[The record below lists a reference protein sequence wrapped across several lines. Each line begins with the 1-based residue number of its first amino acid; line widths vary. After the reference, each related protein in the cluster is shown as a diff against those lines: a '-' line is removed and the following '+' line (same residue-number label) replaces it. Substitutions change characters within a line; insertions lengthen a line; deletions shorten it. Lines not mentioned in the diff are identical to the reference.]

1 MQGQNQTE
9 ETIEAQKQAH
19 DHAKDRAAAREQAGN
34 QVKDRAAA
42 QEQAHDEPVA
52 VQFSDIQ
59 SPSDRHARRREFDWL
74 ALGVVLLIAGLFAVV
89 GRVSPQPATS
99 LVPVAVLSATGCGL
113 LITALRKLHTSQRPG
128 LLEAGIGGLFLA
140 LFQFIAAISYPNVI
154 YTLSQA
160 SDQRTGF
167 FSTWGLIGIC
177 SIVFSIIGATLG
189 HLAFAPLRPLPT
201 KQLAVQ
207 AVPAGEEGIKE
218 EHASAGDD
226 SEASAIDD
234 SEEVLDDDV
243 ADGDSEV
250 EDLEDQAT
258 ETEEAE
264 IVSTAASETN
274 KATWRRAL
282 VGYLI
287 TAVLLGFAPTVAGYV
302 FSAAFD
308 YMLHAN
314 LFFSG
319 PYPTLRL
326 LSALLPWQVPLPFI
340 PTANDPNA
348 LIFQLWQLWRIPL
361 LLGNPAMF
369 DLQALEPYVFNGAAL
384 GLLLLTTWQIDADG
398 LNARLKLRW
407 PVLLVLEIVLGLLLV
422 LPADLLISR
431 GLRGLLQDQIL
442 AVPIRTLYI
451 LNPLTFTLNLLFG
464 PLVCA
469 GIGLLLFWQQKSR
482 RQTK

>member
-19 DHAKDRAAAREQAGN
+19 DHSEDRAEAQEQPGS
-34 QVKDRAAA
+34 QVKDRAA
-42 QEQAHDEPVA
+42 QEQANDEPVA
-52 VQFSDIQ
+52 VQFADIQ
-59 SPSDRHARRREFDWL
+59 TSSDQYARRREFDWL
-74 ALGVVLLIAGLFAVV
+74 ALGVALLIAGLFAAA

-128 LLEAGIGGLFLA
+128 LLEAGMGGLFLA

-160 SDQRTGF
+160 PDQRTGF
-167 FSTWGLIGIC
+167 LSTWGLIGIC

-189 HLAFAPLRPLPT
+189 HLAFAPLRPLPA

-207 AVPAGEEGIKE
+207 AAPASEEGVNEK
-218 EHASAGDD
+218 HTPAGDD
-226 SEASAIDD
+226 MEASAIDD

-243 ADGDSEV
+243 ADGDLEM
-250 EDLEDQAT
+250 EDLEDEAT
-258 ETEEAE
+258 ETEQAE
-264 IVSTAASETN
+264 IVDTAAGEIN
-274 KATWRRAL
+274 KATRRHAL

-287 TAVLLGFAPTVAGYV
+287 TAVLLGFAPTIAGYV
-302 FSAAFD
+302 FSAVFD

-340 PTANDPNA
+340 ATANDPNA
-348 LIFQLWQLWRIPL
+348 FIFQLWLLWRIPL
-361 LLGNPAMF
+361 FLGNPAMF
-369 DLQALEPYVFNGAAL
+369 DIQALEPYVFNGAAL
-384 GLLLLTTWQIDADG
+384 ALLLLTTWQIDADG
-398 LNARLKLRW
+398 SNARLKLRW
-407 PVLLVLEIVLGLLLV
+407 PVLLVLEIALGLLLV

-442 AVPIRTLYI
+442 AIPIRTLYI

-464 PLVCA
+464 PLVCG

>member
-19 DHAKDRAAAREQAGN
+19 DHAEDRAEAQEQPGS
-34 QVKDRAAA
+34 QVKDRAA
-42 QEQAHDEPVA
+42 QEQANDEPVA
-52 VQFSDIQ
+52 VQFADIQ
-59 SPSDRHARRREFDWL
+59 TSSDQYARRREFDWL
-74 ALGVVLLIAGLFAVV
+74 ALGVALLIAGLFAVA

-128 LLEAGIGGLFLA
+128 LLEAGMGGLFLA

-160 SDQRTGF
+160 PDQRTGF
-167 FSTWGLIGIC
+167 LSTWGLIGIC

-189 HLAFAPLRPLPT
+189 HLAFAPLRPLPA

-207 AVPAGEEGIKE
+207 ATPASEEGVKE
-218 EHASAGDD
+218 KHTPAGDD
-226 SEASAIDD
+226 MEASAIDD

-243 ADGDSEV
+243 ADGDLEV
-250 EDLEDQAT
+250 EDLEDEAT

-264 IVSTAASETN
+264 IVGTAAGEIN
-274 KATWRRAL
+274 KATRRHAL

-287 TAVLLGFAPTVAGYV
+287 TTVLLGFAPTIAGYV

-326 LSALLPWQVPLPFI
+326 LSTLLPWQVPLPFLS
-340 PTANDPNA
+340 TANDPNA
-348 LIFQLWQLWRIPL
+348 LIFQLWLLWRIPL
-361 LLGNPAMF
+361 FLGNPAMF
-369 DLQALEPYVFNGAAL
+369 DIQALEPYVFNGAAL
-384 GLLLLTTWQIDADG
+384 ALL
-398 LNARLKLRW
+398 
-407 PVLLVLEIVLGLLLV
+407 
-422 LPADLLISR
+422 
-431 GLRGLLQDQIL
+431 
-442 AVPIRTLYI
+442 
-451 LNPLTFTLNLLFG
+451 
-464 PLVCA
+464 
-469 GIGLLLFWQQKSR
+469 
-482 RQTK
+482 